1 MSLPLMCCSVGL
13 FGKNDYICHVML
25 TDEARL
31 LDKISQGDEIAFSG
45 LFTYYYPKVI
55 TFLSE
60 LIALQRR
67 AIFISLSSQH
77 SANSCQI

>member
-1 MSLPLMCCSVGL
+1 
-13 FGKNDYICHVML
+13 ML

-60 LIALQRR
+60 LIADEKDVEDLSQN
-67 AIFISLSSQH
+67 IFVKVWLHRSTLRNLRSFG
-77 SANSCQI
+77 AYL